1 MIKQKAS
8 DKFVRGSCPVIF
20 SLLTVLA
27 ILLTPLL
34 TALPVY
40 ADWGADTRLTNATGN
55 SKEPSVAVSGNNV
68 HVVWYDSRDGN
79 EEIYYA
85 RSTDGGTTWGANV
98 RLTTKASGNSDN
110 PSIAVSGNTI
120 HVVWYDNRDGNP
132 EIYYKRSTDGG
143 TTWGADTRLTNAA
156 GNSYTPSIA
165 VWGDTVH
172 VAWHDNRTGFE
183 EIYYNRSSDGGTTWG
198 ADTRLTNAGV
208 DAALASIAVSGNN
221 IHVVWQDLRWGPGNW
236 EIYYIRSTD
245 GGLTWDPETRL
256 TNAPSVSE
264 RASMAV
270 SGSNIHVAWKDRRN
284 SNGDIYY
291 KRSTDGGTTWGAD
304 TRLVDSPEVSDRPFI
319 AVSGNNVHVAW
330 QDNRG
335 QYYPIWE
342 IYYKLSADGGTTWG
356 ADTRLSYTPDSS
368 EIPVIAVSGNNVHVA
383 WQEYLLVAPGVHN
396 FEIYYK
402 KYTAP
407 APTITSFN
415 PTSGTSGTQ
424 VIITGTNFTGA
435 TAVSFG
441 DTAASYIVNS
451 ATQITAIVG
460 TGVTGRI
467 TITTPDGIATSA
479 AEFIFIAQR
488 GLIGTTPHGST
499 MSGITAA
506 PPQSPVSL
514 PTVYVKS
521 ASLSATRVT
530 PGVPVT
536 VTADVINRG
545 TVNGSSSIK
554 VYVNGEMEDSRG
566 ITVNSGSNTPV
577 TFSISRNEPGIYSV
591 YVGGTQAGSFTV
603 DQVTDS
609 NMILYISGA
618 LILFAFAIGVI
629 YVNRRRQP
637 VR

>member
-1 MIKQKAS
+1 MIKQRAP

-20 SLLTVLA
+20 SLLALLA
-27 ILLTPLL
+27 VVIAPLL

-40 ADWGADTRLTNATGN
+40 ADWGADIRLTDATGN
-55 SKEPSVAVSGNNV
+55 SKEPSIAVSGNNV

-79 EEIYYA
+79 EEIFYK
-85 RSTDGGTTWGANV
+85 RSTDGGATWEV
-98 RLTTKASGNSDN
+98 DRKLTTKALGNSDN
-110 PSIAVSGNTI
+110 PSIAVSGNTV

-143 TTWGADTRLTNAA
+143 NTWGADTRLTNAA

-165 VWGDTVH
+165 VSGDTVH
-172 VAWHDNRTGFE
+172 VVWHDNRDGNE
-183 EIYYNRSSDGGTTWG
+183 EIYYRRSIDGGTTWG
-198 ADTRLTNAGV
+198 PDTRLTNTGV
-208 DAALASIAVSGNN
+208 DAALASIAVFGNN
-221 IHVVWQDLRWGPGNW
+221 VHVVWQDLRWGSGNW

-270 SGSNIHVAWKDRRN
+270 SGNNIHVVWQDGRN
-284 SNGDIYY
+284 GNKRIYY
-291 KRSTDGGTTWGAD
+291 IRSTDGGTTWGAD
-304 TRLVDSPEVSDRPFI
+304 TRIVDSPELSERPSI

-356 ADTRLSYTPDSS
+356 TDTRLSHTPDSS

-407 APTITSFN
+407 APTITLFN
-415 PTSGTSGTQ
+415 PTSGSSGTQ
-424 VIITGTNFTGA
+424 IIITGTNFTGA

-451 ATQITAIVG
+451 DTQITAIVG
-460 TGVTGRI
+460 TGATGRI
-467 TITTPDGIATSA
+467 SITTPDGTATSA

-488 GLIGTTPHGST
+488 GLIGTTSHGST

-530 PGVPVT
+530 PGAPVT
-536 VTADVINRG
+536 VTADVVNRG

-554 VYVNGEMEDSRG
+554 VYVNGELENSQGVM
-566 ITVNSGSNTPV
+566 VNSGSNKLL
-577 TFSISRNEPGIYSV
+577 TFTVSRNEPGTYSV

-603 DQVTDS
+603 DQLADS

-618 LILFAFAIGVI
+618 LILFACAIGVI
-629 YVNRRRQP
+629 YVNRRKQP
-637 VR
+637 GR